1 MRFARVASRAQLGL
15 DAPPIWIEVHL
26 TPGLPAVN
34 VVGMAEST
42 VRESKERVRSAII
55 SSGFKWPDSRITI
68 NLSPAELPKVGAR
81 FDLAIAVG
89 LLAASEQ
96 IQPGLADGK
105 EFYGELGLDG
115 RLLGC
120 KGLLSAVVKATRA
133 ARSIVLP
140 EASTQTLPCV
150 SGSQLHPLSTLADL
164 LQTPLPTAST
174 TALNGKSSNGQSS
187 NRQHGEPS
195 ANNRATKPQQLSEQ
209 LMAQPMMTR
218 TLSIA
223 AAGGHHL
230 LLSVE
235 PGTGK
240 TLSASTLPLL
250 LPDLTDDERL
260 QIQIIQDI
268 AGLTPSDERP
278 FRAPHHSASLAGLIG
293 GTSRA
298 LPGEITL
305 AHCGVLFLDELP
317 EFKRDV
323 LETLRQPLESGEV
336 TVVRAGITHSYPA
349 RFQLI
354 GAMNPC
360 PCGYLTS
367 TTTNCRCSATAIQ
380 RYQSRLSGPMMD
392 RFDLHATL
400 NRVDTALILKKHGER
415 LDIEALQKKT
425 AQARSQQLHRQGVL
439 NAELPGSS
447 LEALCQLDDGD
458 LDWLAT
464 AANQLKLSART
475 LHRSMRV
482 ARTIADL
489 RSSARV
495 GRDDLAEALSFR
507 PANRGGA

>member
-15 DAPPIWIEVHL
+15 DAPPIWIEAHL

-89 LLAASEQ
+89 LLAASGQ
-96 IQPGLADGK
+96 IKPDLADGR

-120 KGLLSAVVKATRA
+120 KGLLSAVVAATQQERP
-133 ARSIVLP
+133 IVLP
-140 EASTQTLPCV
+140 EATVETLPYV
-150 SGSQLHPLSTLADL
+150 SDSRLHPLTTLAEL
-164 LQTPLPTAST
+164 SREALPIITITASNRRSGECRDKNQ
-174 TALNGKSSNGQSS
+174 AASS
-187 NRQHGEPS
+187 E
-195 ANNRATKPQQLSEQ
+195 QLSEY

-218 TLSIA
+218 TLAIA

-230 LLSVE
+230 LLSGE

-240 TLSASTLPLL
+240 TLSASTLPML
-250 LPDLTDDERL
+250 LPDLSEDERL

-268 AGLTPSDERP
+268 AGLTPADERP

-317 EFKRDV
+317 EFKREV

-336 TVVRAGITHSYPA
+336 TVVRAGVTHSYPA

-354 GAMNPC
+354 AAMNPC

-367 TTTNCRCSATAIQ
+367 TTTNCRCSAAAIQ
-380 RYQSRLSGPMMD
+380 RYQSKLSGPLMD

-400 NRVDTALILKKHGER
+400 NRVDTGLILKKHGEQ
-415 LDIEALQKKT
+415 LNMHALQQET
-425 AQARSQQLHRQGVL
+425 AQARSQQLKRQGVL
-439 NAELPGSS
+439 NAALPGNT
-447 LEALCQLDDGD
+447 LEAVCQLEDGD
-458 LDWLAT
+458 LDWLAE
-464 AANQLKLSART
+464 AANRLKLSART

-482 ARTIADL
+482 ARTISDL
-489 RSSARV
+489 SGETTVSRGA
-495 GRDDLAEALSFR
+495 LAEALSFR
-507 PANRGGA
+507 PATNSGT